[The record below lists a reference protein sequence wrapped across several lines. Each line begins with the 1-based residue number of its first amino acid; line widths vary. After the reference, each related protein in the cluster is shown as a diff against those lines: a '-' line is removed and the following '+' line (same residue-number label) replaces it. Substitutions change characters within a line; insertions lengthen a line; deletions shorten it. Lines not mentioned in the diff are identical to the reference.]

1 MGQQSLCL
9 CVYKKSERWWQI
21 WHSLWTHRTLGL
33 LQVSINRAVKE
44 EAHGAGGA
52 CGERVKGVHAEGT
65 ALAKARR
72 QHHGFEELKDMQ
84 WLKRTVAPAQGER
97 KTGQILR
104 GP

>member
-1 MGQQSLCL
+1 M
-9 CVYKKSERWWQI
+9 
-21 WHSLWTHRTLGL
+21 
-33 LQVSINRAVKE
+33 KE

-84 WLKRTVAPAQGER
+84 WLKRTVAPAQGGEEDR
-97 KTGQILR
+97 PDPEGALKAAMMTLSQGPGTTGVI
-104 GP
+104 